1 MSDRYQQLVNSP
13 IGKQVAKQFG
23 LPTPVELRRY
33 EPGDPV
39 VHGPV
44 LLGGHGSGRLVD
56 STSRVLKEV
65 GADVQTDALPGP
77 EAAPPE
83 DFAAIVYD
91 ASEAADTSELFGLYD
106 FVHSAIRHL
115 KASSRVIVLGTPPET
130 CDAPRQATAQR
141 ALEGFV
147 RSVGKEMRAGGTT
160 NLVYVERGAED
171 AIDSTL
177 RFLLSGRSAY
187 VSGQVLRVGDPDPE
201 AVTSPDDPSRPLDEL
216 VAVVTG
222 AAQGIGEAIAETL
235 SRDGAH
241 VVGVDLPMKGQQLT
255 AVVNRIG
262 GSSLQLDIT
271 DDDAPTTLVEH
282 LQERHD
288 GVDIV
293 IHNAGVTRD
302 KTIAGMDADRWNMVI
317 DVNLAA
323 QERINEALLEHDV
336 LREHGRIV
344 CVSSTSGIA
353 GNRGQSNYAASKA
366 GIIGMVHA
374 LAPQVKK
381 QEATINAV
389 APGFIET
396 EMTDEMPFAAREVGR
411 RINSLSQGGK
421 PADVAETIAWLSQP
435 GTAGVNGQVV
445 RVCGQ
450 SLVGA

>member
-1 MSDRYQQLVNSP
+1 MSDRYQQLVTSGLGRT
-13 IGKQVAKQFG
+13 IAQQFG
-23 LPTPVELRRY
+23 LPTPVELRRHQ
-33 EPGDPV
+33 PGDPV

-44 LLGGHGSGRLVD
+44 LLGGSKSGRLVD
-56 STSRVLKEV
+56 ATSRTLKEV
-65 GADVQTDALPGP
+65 GAEVKTDALTSPDAEP
-77 EAAPPE
+77 AE
-83 DFAAIVYD
+83 DFAAIIYD
-91 ASEAADTSELFGLYD
+91 ASGVEDSSDLFELYD

-115 KASSRVIVLGTPPET
+115 KPSSRVIVLGTPPDR

-141 ALEGFV
+141 ALEGFT

-160 NLVYVERGAED
+160 NLMYVEPGGEEAV
-171 AIDSTL
+171 DSTL

-187 VSGQVLRVGDPDPE
+187 VSGQVIRVGDPAPEPLVSADDPE
-201 AVTSPDDPSRPLDEL
+201 RPLDGL
-216 VAVVTG
+216 TAVVTG

-235 SRDGAH
+235 ARDGAH
-241 VVGVDLPMKGQQLT
+241 VVAVDLPMKGDQLT

-271 DDDAPTTLVEH
+271 DDDAAAELIDH

-323 QERINEALLEHDV
+323 QERINEALLERDV

-353 GNRGQSNYAASKA
+353 GNRGQANYAASKA

-374 LAPQVKK
+374 LAPQVKAQK
-381 QEATINAV
+381 ATINAV

-396 EMTDEMPFAAREVGR
+396 EMTGEMPFAAREVGR
-411 RINSLSQGGK
+411 RINSLAQGGL
-421 PADVAETIAWLSQP
+421 PVDVAETIAWLSQP
-435 GTAGVNGQVV
+435 ATAGVNGQVV

-450 SLVGA
+450 SMIGA